1 MHLDGPEMNAAGGSQ
16 DVNKSGGRKWD
27 IEPVLDRLV
36 LFRSDF
42 VDHEVSQTVRS
53 RKGARF
59 PAAQGCSRAGGFF
72 FSIRAALFRFAA
84 VFFALASAGCVLMT
98 PTRSGLGKP
107 CPNVRRQMCR
117 TSEAC

>member
-84 VFFALASAGCVLMT
+84 CCIFCACFSRVRSHDSDKVWAGKTVPKRTAASV
-98 PTRSGLGKP
+98 
-107 CPNVRRQMCR
+107 
-117 TSEAC
+117 